1 MKYPQQL
8 DAHIKSYKR
17 ERIRKLL
24 QTFREQKELLTLSEE
39 PVKKIRYKISFPE
52 TSAII
57 ALLPKKPDI
66 LKFPPVEYKKIKKV
80 TPPVFS
86 SQIYSNKVPD
96 VSIKTATANINSKIF
111 PDNVKIPVP
120 YYKKTEIKTTPLT
133 FKGLNYK
140 YRSPDINPEKITANI
155 NSKIFPDNVKIP
167 VLYYKK
173 TEIKTTPLTFKGLNY
188 KYQSPDIN
196 PEKITANINSKIF
209 PDNVKIPVPYYKKTE
224 IKTTPLT
231 FKGLNYKHQS
241 PDINPEKFTANINL
255 YKNKV
260 QFKTPNQNIT
270 LPVLKT
276 SAIDFGKINFKNNF
290 NTAELN
296 LPEIPKTTYQNIKF
310 DTNTEINI
318 PPVKKKNFRLPDL
331 DFSDT
336 LEKLKNAIIKDMGK
350 YNEE

>member
-17 ERIRKLL
+17 ERIKKLL

-66 LKFPPVEYKKIKKV
+66 LKFAPVEYKKIKKV
-80 TPPVFS
+80 TPPVFG
-86 SQIYSNKVPD
+86 SQIYSHKNID

-120 YYKKTEIKTTPLT
+120 YYKKTEIKKVTPPV
-133 FKGLNYK
+133 F
-140 YRSPDINPEKITANI
+140 S
-155 NSKIFPDNVKIP
+155 SKIYSNKVPDVS
-167 VLYYKK
+167 
-173 TEIKTTPLTFKGLNY
+173 IKT
-188 KYQSPDIN
+188 
-196 PEKITANINSKIF
+196 A
-209 PDNVKIPVPYYKKTE
+209 
-224 IKTTPLT
+224 
-231 FKGLNYKHQS
+231 
-241 PDINPEKFTANINL
+241 TANINL
-255 YKNKV
+255 YKNKPV

-276 SAIDFGKINFKNNF
+276 SAIDFEKINFKNNF
-290 NTAELN
+290 HTVELKPM
-296 LPEIPKTTYQNIKF
+296 PEISKTTYQDIKI
-310 DTNTEINI
+310 DTNFCNGIKLNDIPKASLPKLRTDINI

>member
-39 PVKKIRYKISFPE
+39 PVKKIHYKISFPE

-66 LKFPPVEYKKIKKV
+66 LKFPPVEYKKTKKVTPPTFKELNYKHLSPDINPEKITANINPKIFPDDVKIPVPYYKKTEIKKV
-80 TPPVFS
+80 TPPVFG

-96 VSIKTATANINSKIF
+96 VSIKTATANINPKIF
-111 PDNVKIPVP
+111 PDDIKIPVP

-133 FKGLNYK
+133 FK
-140 YRSPDINPEKITANI
+140 E
-155 NSKIFPDNVKIP
+155 
-167 VLYYKK
+167 
-173 TEIKTTPLTFKGLNY
+173 
-188 KYQSPDIN
+188 
-196 PEKITANINSKIF
+196 
-209 PDNVKIPVPYYKKTE
+209 
-224 IKTTPLT
+224 
-231 FKGLNYKHQS
+231 LNYKHQS
-241 PDINPEKFTANINL
+241 PDIIPEKITANINFH
-255 YKNKV
+255 KNKPV
-260 QFKTPNQNIT
+260 QFKPTNQNIT

-276 SAIDFGKINFKNNF
+276 STINFGKINFKNNF
-290 NTAELN
+290 NTAELKPM
-296 LPEIPKTTYQNIKF
+296 PEVSKTTYQNIKI
-310 DTNTEINI
+310 DTNFCNGIKLNDIPKASLPKFRNTDINI

>member
-39 PVKKIRYKISFPE
+39 PVKRIRYKISFPE

-86 SQIYSNKVPD
+86 SQIYSHKNID
-96 VSIKTATANINSKIF
+96 VSIKTA
-111 PDNVKIPVP
+111 
-120 YYKKTEIKTTPLT
+120 
-133 FKGLNYK
+133 
-140 YRSPDINPEKITANI
+140 
-155 NSKIFPDNVKIP
+155 
-167 VLYYKK
+167 
-173 TEIKTTPLTFKGLNY
+173 
-188 KYQSPDIN
+188 
-196 PEKITANINSKIF
+196 TANINSKIF

-241 PDINPEKFTANINL
+241 PDINPEKITANIMH
-255 YKNKV
+255 KNKV

-276 SAIDFGKINFKNNF
+276 SAIDFEKINFKNNF
-290 NTAELN
+290 HTVELKPM
-296 LPEIPKTTYQNIKF
+296 PEISKTTYQDIKI
-310 DTNTEINI
+310 DTNFCNGIKLNDIPKASLPKLRTDINI

>member
-17 ERIRKLL
+17 ERIKKLL

-66 LKFPPVEYKKIKKV
+66 LKFAPVEYKKIKKV
-80 TPPVFS
+80 TPPVFG
-86 SQIYSNKVPD
+86 SQIYSHKNID

-120 YYKKTEIKTTPLT
+120 YYKKTEIKKVTPPV
-133 FKGLNYK
+133 FGSQIYSNK
-140 YRSPDINPEKITANI
+140 NI
-155 NSKIFPDNVKIP
+155 DVS
-167 VLYYKK
+167 
-173 TEIKTTPLTFKGLNY
+173 IKTA
-188 KYQSPDIN
+188 
-196 PEKITANINSKIF
+196 TANINSKIF

-224 IKTTPLT
+224 IKKVTPPV
-231 FKGLNYKHQS
+231 FGSQIYSNKV
-241 PDINPEKFTANINL
+241 PDVSIKTATANINL
-255 YKNKV
+255 YKNKPV

-276 SAIDFGKINFKNNF
+276 SAIDFEKINFKNNF
-290 NTAELN
+290 HTVELKPM
-296 LPEIPKTTYQNIKF
+296 PEISKTTYQDIKI
-310 DTNTEINI
+310 DTNFCNGIKLNDIPKASLPTLRTDINI

>member
-39 PVKKIRYKISFPE
+39 PVKKIHYKISFPE

-66 LKFPPVEYKKIKKV
+66 LKFPPVEYKKTKKV
-80 TPPVFS
+80 TPP
-86 SQIYSNKVPD
+86 
-96 VSIKTATANINSKIF
+96 
-111 PDNVKIPVP
+111 
-120 YYKKTEIKTTPLT
+120 T
-133 FKGLNYK
+133 FKELNYK
-140 YRSPDINPEKITANI
+140 H
-155 NSKIFPDNVKIP
+155 
-167 VLYYKK
+167 
-173 TEIKTTPLTFKGLNY
+173 
-188 KYQSPDIN
+188 QSPDIN
-196 PEKITANINSKIF
+196 PEKITANINF
-209 PDNVKIPVPYYKKTE
+209 
-224 IKTTPLT
+224 
-231 FKGLNYKHQS
+231 H
-241 PDINPEKFTANINL
+241 
-255 YKNKV
+255 KNKPV
-260 QFKTPNQNIT
+260 QFKPTNQNIT

-276 SAIDFGKINFKNNF
+276 STINFGKINFKNNF
-290 NTAELN
+290 NTAELKPM
-296 LPEIPKTTYQNIKF
+296 PEVSKTTYQNIKI
-310 DTNTEINI
+310 DTNFCNGIKLNDIPKASLPKFRNTDINI